1 MDRITDTS
9 KNITLATTSLRPV
22 IIFNFR
28 PQHII
33 LKHTLIA
40 GGSYVNQNPDTLAFD
55 LLGRLLDFY
64 EVYDDIRQLLH
75 DCDSE
80 SRKHSALLPL
90 FQCYEAPSGVLLY
103 ILEDHTKV
111 SADATN
117 LSKLYNKF
125 MVRLH
130 WPRP

>member
-1 MDRITDTS
+1 MV
-9 KNITLATTSLRPV
+9 TLMVRVNETLV

-28 PQHII
+28 I

-111 SADATN
+111 SAEPRRIWTPSQWKDWQE
-117 LSKLYNKF
+117 KLA
-125 MVRLH
+125 
-130 WPRP
+130 